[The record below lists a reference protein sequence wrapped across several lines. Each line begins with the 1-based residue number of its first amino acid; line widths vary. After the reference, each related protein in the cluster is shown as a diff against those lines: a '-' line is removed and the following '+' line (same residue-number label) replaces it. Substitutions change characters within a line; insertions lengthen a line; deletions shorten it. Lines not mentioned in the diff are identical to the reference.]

1 MTCAHMFRTAV
12 QRHFATIEGQRFIVF
27 ILIFIVFFNIFIY
40 FVNLLLFVF
49 IKYFHS
55 FCIEKFVVSIH
66 IAVFV
71 CVCLYVCGYVRLSAI
86 QNTCTAPP
94 TIRSLSTML
103 CAVLGRAPRTVRTST
118 HTAAPP
124 KARVRQSEAT
134 AADRRPSAWM
144 DVCVCVFVCLDAYL
158 CVRVWMALTVP
169 DESLSLCLSAGVGL

>member
-71 CVCLYVCGYVRLSAI
+71 CVYMYVGMFVCPRSKTRVLHHQPSALSLR
-86 QNTCTAPP
+86 CSAP
-94 TIRSLSTML
+94 SS
-103 CAVLGRAPRTVRTST
+103 VGPRE
-118 HTAAPP
+118 
-124 KARVRQSEAT
+124 QSERRHT
-134 AADRRPSAWM
+134 PRRPQRHERDRVKRRLRTGGLAHGWM
-144 DVCVCVFVCLDAYL
+144 CVCVFVCLDAYL